1 MTAFTVQLPKSCFV
15 IIAKSNPGC
24 VHCICEPCPSCGL
37 ISGAISF
44 ASCAFIIASLFD
56 CSPGLHT
63 SFGPAGL
70 LRFWSCVSELWA
82 HWQPKP
88 REQHPRGVGA
98 QQWQWANET
107 FIARERPPFPYNG
120 KVKWFVSE
128 YGHILLIKPT
138 QKRQH
143 CNIFQWLFIM
153 NYVSLSLNCYYF
165 SLMLLGACIIYSIGS
180 CGTMK

>member
-1 MTAFTVQLPKSCFV
+1 MS
-15 IIAKSNPGC
+15 IIDS
-24 VHCICEPCPSCGL
+24 L

-44 ASCAFIIASLFD
+44 ASYAFISASLFD
-56 CSPGLHT
+56 CSPGFSASL
-63 SFGPAGL
+63 GPPGP
-70 LRFWSCVSELWA
+70 LRLWSCVSELWA
-82 HWQPKP
+82 HWHPKHH
-88 REQHPRGVGA
+88 EQRPWGVGT
-98 QQWQWANET
+98 QQWQRAGET
-107 FIARERPPFPYNG
+107 FMAREGPPFLYNG

-153 NYVSLSLNCYYF
+153 SYVSLSLNCYYF

>member
-1 MTAFTVQLPKSCFV
+1 MFVSHVHHSLEPSLLPHVS
-15 IIAKSNPGC
+15 
-24 VHCICEPCPSCGL
+24 
-37 ISGAISF
+37 
-44 ASCAFIIASLFD
+44 ASLFD
-56 CSPGLHT
+56 RPLLSVPPLDLQACSDSG
-63 SFGPAGL
+63 A
-70 LRFWSCVSELWA
+70 VSELWA

-88 REQHPRGVGA
+88 CEQRPWGVGA
-98 QQWQWANET
+98 QQWQWARET
-107 FIARERPPFPYNG
+107 FMAREGPPFPYNG
-120 KVKWFVSE
+120 KVEWFVSE

>member
-1 MTAFTVQLPKSCFV
+1 MPIIRVFISEAAFF
-15 IIAKSNPGC
+15 
-24 VHCICEPCPSCGL
+24 CICNIPSLEHPRLTVPLFQCLLWTTGPAQTL
-37 ISGAISF
+37 ELCLGR
-44 ASCAFIIASLFD
+44 AFW
-56 CSPGLHT
+56 SPGIPE
-63 SFGPAGL
+63 S
-70 LRFWSCVSELWA
+70 
-82 HWQPKP
+82 
-88 REQHPRGVGA
+88 REQHPSGA
-98 QQWQWANET
+98 RAQRWPGAGET
-107 FIARERPPFPYNG
+107 FAAREGPPFLRPYTG
-120 KVKWFVSE
+120 KEKWFMSE